1 MWSSESDVGVN
12 IIWIMSLVLNIITA
26 LFATLIRRWARF
38 QNPGTASGRV
48 NVITDMQYAL
58 MITVLLQYL
67 SAVCF
72 LSGLVIFLMRYKTAL
87 TIVLSIVRLIGV
99 SYVMLVVAPS
109 HRKRPSTST
118 SLPGAC

>member
-1 MWSSESDVGVN
+1 
-12 IIWIMSLVLNIITA
+12 MSLVLNIITA
-26 LFATLIRRWARF
+26 LYATLIRRWARF
-38 QNPGTASGRV
+38 QNLGTASGRV

-72 LSGLVIFLMRYKTAL
+72 FSGLVIFLMRYKTAM

>member
-1 MWSSESDVGVN
+1 VN
-12 IIWIMSLVLNIITA
+12 M
-26 LFATLIRRWARF
+26 
-38 QNPGTASGRV
+38 
-48 NVITDMQYAL
+48 ITDMQYAL

-72 LSGLVIFLMRYKTAL
+72 FSGLVIFLMRYKTAI

-99 SYVMLVVAPS
+99 SYVMLLVAPS
-109 HRKRPSTST
+109 HRKRPSSTST